1 MLEFN
6 KVKYERVDYNE
17 AKLILEELI
26 KNLKN
31 AANYE
36 KYLSIAKKINRIET
50 HIEEMYDYAD
60 IRNMRNLNDDYY
72 KSEIEY
78 WNSFKPQF
86 DLLFLPFYEE
96 LNNSK
101 FKDKLIKIM
110 PDNFF
115 KIIEYQIRI
124 TSNRNTDLL
133 KRENELKTQYRDL
146 NKTKILYDGEEKIV
160 GSISGLFKDK
170 DRNVRKKAHDAVND
184 FYYEHRE
191 EYTNM
196 LYELVNIR
204 NKIAQNLGFKN
215 YAEYSLYKLKR
226 FGYNYDDIS
235 AFRKNIVEYI
245 IPLCKKLSTW
255 QKEELGLANLEY
267 YDSVYFEEMPK
278 LKIFDEY
285 LLNAL
290 RESFSKI
297 DEDLSLFF
305 NEMLDNGYVDFT
317 NRDNKVSFSITNYL
331 TETGLPVITGNYK
344 NSYLDVETTTHE
356 VGHAFQKYCASLED
370 KKYIISPLLKYP
382 TMEIAEMFSY
392 SMELITMNHVGN
404 LFEEHDYQKYCFMKI
419 YKMIVNLPYIC
430 LVDEFQTAI
439 YSSTKLKIE
448 DIKEIWLNLVKKY
461 HLEQS
466 NSGHFNLENGGYYYR
481 QSHIY
486 LDPFYYIDYAL
497 FYFGA
502 FAIWN
507 NCENNINLFKEIGAI
522 ASYYSFKDLIEK
534 YKMPNPFAE
543 ETIKNIT
550 EKLERELNNRKITNK
565 I

>member
-60 IRNMRNLNDDYY
+60 IRNMRDLNDDYY

-78 WNSFKPQF
+78 WNTFKPQF

-101 FKDKLIKIM
+101 FKDKLIKVM

-124 TSNRNTDLL
+124 TSDRNTDLL
-133 KRENELKTQYRDL
+133 KRENELKIQYRNL
-146 NKTKILYDGEEKIV
+146 NKTKILYDGEEKTV

-215 YAEYSLYKLKR
+215 YVEYSLYKLKCQ
-226 FGYNYDDIS
+226 F
-235 AFRKNIVEYI
+235 
-245 IPLCKKLSTW
+245 L
-255 QKEELGLANLEY
+255 
-267 YDSVYFEEMPK
+267 
-278 LKIFDEY
+278 
-285 LLNAL
+285 
-290 RESFSKI
+290 
-297 DEDLSLFF
+297 
-305 NEMLDNGYVDFT
+305 
-317 NRDNKVSFSITNYL
+317 
-331 TETGLPVITGNYK
+331 
-344 NSYLDVETTTHE
+344 
-356 VGHAFQKYCASLED
+356 
-370 KKYIISPLLKYP
+370 SPLFLK
-382 TMEIAEMFSY
+382 
-392 SMELITMNHVGN
+392 
-404 LFEEHDYQKYCFMKI
+404 
-419 YKMIVNLPYIC
+419 
-430 LVDEFQTAI
+430 
-439 YSSTKLKIE
+439 
-448 DIKEIWLNLVKKY
+448 
-461 HLEQS
+461 
-466 NSGHFNLENGGYYYR
+466 
-481 QSHIY
+481 
-486 LDPFYYIDYAL
+486 
-497 FYFGA
+497 
-502 FAIWN
+502 
-507 NCENNINLFKEIGAI
+507 
-522 ASYYSFKDLIEK
+522 
-534 YKMPNPFAE
+534 
-543 ETIKNIT
+543 
-550 EKLERELNNRKITNK
+550 
-565 I
+565 